1 MRGWRRGLRA
11 LKKASL
17 ETFSSSI
24 VYCLHSLLLNLFCIH
39 WRSQAISFEDKSV
52 DLNEYIWGRLRDPCQ
67 SPCVSHTTRSTDF
80 PRVCKT
86 RVILKRKYKQIKY
99 GSLGDR
105 VYKLRRI
112 RREYPNIDFQ
122 GEDSSRNICATDATN
137 PEVGCPL
144 PKFSSAG

>member
-1 MRGWRRGLRA
+1 MPPPPVYPTSSPSPFLPVYSDFAETLILFRFVTRKRGAFEISKFRRFIVIISTHVLEMRGWRRGLRA

-17 ETFSSSI
+17 ETFSSCTVLSA
-24 VYCLHSLLLNLFCIH
+24 HSLLLNLFCIH

-86 RVILKRKYKQIKY
+86 RVIL
-99 GSLGDR
+99 
-105 VYKLRRI
+105 
-112 RREYPNIDFQ
+112 
-122 GEDSSRNICATDATN
+122 
-137 PEVGCPL
+137 
-144 PKFSSAG
+144 